1 MLYRKKEKSM
11 DNKNEPLIRLW
22 QELNSFLNNRED
34 NSLKAA
40 LALTTVASAFFFVN
54 KESDLKVI
62 LYYLAPLIMLLI
74 LAYISYLFRF
84 VAILRG
90 YLAALEEKINDNIGD
105 SIYLWSS
112 SYVKVF
118 VSNNI
123 PNALI
128 MLCSILISICAVVWL
143 TVNVRNGDVKLNNIQ
158 VFEFLENDIIK
169 IINILY
175 FSLLSVFLIILIVS
189 FLDNNYILNLSY
201 KYFKEQ
207 DEYKTKTDL
216 KKIFSPKLSIRN
228 RMKW

>member
-1 MLYRKKEKSM
+1 M
-11 DNKNEPLIRLW
+11 NNNNEALIRLW
-22 QELNSFLNNRED
+22 QELNNFLNNRED

-54 KESDLKVI
+54 KESDLKII

-90 YLAALEEKINDNIGD
+90 YLAALEEKINDNLEE
-105 SIYLWSS
+105 SVYLWSS
-112 SYVKVF
+112 SYVKIF

-128 MLCSILISICAVVWL
+128 MLCSILISVCAVVWL
-143 TVNVRNGDVKLNNIQ
+143 TVNVRNGGVQLNNIQ
-158 VFEFLENDIIK
+158 VFENLGNDVIN
-169 IINILY
+169 IINIIY
-175 FSLLSVFLIILIVS
+175 FSLLSIFLIIIIVS
-189 FLDNNYILNLSY
+189 FLDNNYILKLSY
-201 KYFKEQ
+201 KYFKENN
-207 DEYKTKTDL
+207 ELKTKKDL
-216 KKIFSPKLSIRN
+216 RKIFSPKLSIRD